1 MYGLLLFDLGL
12 IMEEIEN
19 IDDSEGDGLR
29 VGERKQ
35 EIARAVSGLSYDP
48 GSTDIAVDVA
58 HTIKLPVNEI
68 LSLDTAFSSL
78 PNAVRTVAKTIQIP
92 TAGNLFSATTA
103 GGAPVFAS
111 QMQVFK
117 DGTGLLGSTVSAAHG
132 FDQVRFH
139 EVAAQSA
146 QMTTAMPYDPTT
158 LFMAAMLLQV
168 NQKLDAIQETQEEML
183 EYLRQKD
190 KAALRGDLE
199 TLTDILTNYRFNWN
213 NETYKTNKHIQVQ
226 RIRQEAERSI
236 IQLRAQVSR
245 ALGASGPLHIHREA
259 EDRMGKVVDDL
270 KEYQLALHL
279 YAFSSFLEVVLLE
292 NYDSGYLASVA
303 QGIDERDLAYR
314 ELYSKC
320 YDAIEELSRGSLDTM
335 ALGGLSAASKALGGL
350 LSQTPLKEIAP
361 LDEVAEHV
369 GKDLETVQTD
379 MTEQLMKRILEVKP
393 VERHPFVDNIYMTDR
408 LYNSAML
415 LMADE
420 KNIYLLRVGGE

>member
-1 MYGLLLFDLGL
+1 
-12 IMEEIEN
+12 MEEIEN
-19 IDDSEGDGLR
+19 INDPEGNGLG

-68 LSLDTAFSSL
+68 LSLGTAFSSL
-78 PNAVRTVAKTIQIP
+78 PNAVRTVAQTIQIP

-111 QMQVFK
+111 QMQAFK
-117 DGTGLLGSTVSAAHG
+117 DGTGLLGSTVSAAHS

-245 ALGASGPLHIHREA
+245 ALGAGGPLHIHREA

-303 QGIDERDLAYR
+303 QGID
-314 ELYSKC
+314 
-320 YDAIEELSRGSLDTM
+320 
-335 ALGGLSAASKALGGL
+335 
-350 LSQTPLKEIAP
+350 
-361 LDEVAEHV
+361 
-369 GKDLETVQTD
+369 
-379 MTEQLMKRILEVKP
+379 
-393 VERHPFVDNIYMTDR
+393 
-408 LYNSAML
+408 
-415 LMADE
+415 
-420 KNIYLLRVGGE
+420 

>member
-1 MYGLLLFDLGL
+1 
-12 IMEEIEN
+12 MEEIEN

-245 ALGASGPLHIHREA
+245 ALGASGPLHIYREA

-320 YDAIEELSRGSLDTM
+320 
-335 ALGGLSAASKALGGL
+335 
-350 LSQTPLKEIAP
+350 
-361 LDEVAEHV
+361 
-369 GKDLETVQTD
+369 
-379 MTEQLMKRILEVKP
+379 
-393 VERHPFVDNIYMTDR
+393 
-408 LYNSAML
+408 
-415 LMADE
+415 
-420 KNIYLLRVGGE
+420 

>member
-1 MYGLLLFDLGL
+1 M
-12 IMEEIEN
+12 
-19 IDDSEGDGLR
+19 
-29 VGERKQ
+29 
-35 EIARAVSGLSYDP
+35 
-48 GSTDIAVDVA
+48 
-58 HTIKLPVNEI
+58 
-68 LSLDTAFSSL
+68 
-78 PNAVRTVAKTIQIP
+78 
-92 TAGNLFSATTA
+92 
-103 GGAPVFAS
+103 FAS

-245 ALGASGPLHIHREA
+245 ALGASGPLHIYREA

-320 YDAIEELSRGSLDTM
+320 YDAIEDLSRGSLDTM

-361 LDEVAEHV
+361 LDEVAESV
-369 GKDLETVQTD
+369 GKDLETVQAD

-393 VERHPFVDNIYMTDR
+393 AERHPFVDNIYMIDG